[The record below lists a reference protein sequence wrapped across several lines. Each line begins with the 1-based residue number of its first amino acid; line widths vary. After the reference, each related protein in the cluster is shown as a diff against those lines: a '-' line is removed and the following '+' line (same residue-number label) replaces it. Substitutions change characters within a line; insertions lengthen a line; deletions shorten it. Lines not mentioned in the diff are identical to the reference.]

1 MSAVTKL
8 VRKSAL
14 PDDVLDELDQI
25 QAQLL
30 LAQATCST
38 VQTVLDDYADPRTV
52 FEPLPL
58 LLAEHVEK
66 TLKQAGDRLQRLK
79 EL

>member
-8 VRKSAL
+8 VHKSAL
-14 PDDVLDELDQI
+14 PDDVLDALDQI

-38 VQTVLDDYADPRTV
+38 VQTVLDNYPQPGTV
-52 FEPLPL
+52 FEHLPL

-66 TLKQAGDRLQRLK
+66 SLERAGDRLQRLK